1 MVRNFVNDSV
11 FKDGEGMSYS
21 VDHDL
26 GLYCLFIQECSSIF
40 KCIYM
45 YSYKPGVLFLARRQT
60 V

>member
-26 GLYCLFIQECSSIF
+26 GLYCLFIQECSSIC

-45 YSYKPGVLFLARRQT
+45 YSYKLGGPIFGT
-60 V
+60 